1 MELQTICTSESILV
15 MYGLLGLLVDQ
26 SHLEDFLVLSGIP
39 IIAHFS
45 DALNPSF

>member
-1 MELQTICTSESILV
+1 M
-15 MYGLLGLLVDQ
+15 DQ

-45 DALNPSF
+45 DALNSSFNFTAQYFYIT